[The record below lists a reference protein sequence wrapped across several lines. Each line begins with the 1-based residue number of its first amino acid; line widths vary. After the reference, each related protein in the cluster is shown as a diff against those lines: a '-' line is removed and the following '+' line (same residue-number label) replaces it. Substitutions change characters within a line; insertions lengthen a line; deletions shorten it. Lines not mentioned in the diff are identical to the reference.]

1 MQLLKRITIG
11 SQAAEG
17 LQGDRNREGR
27 EKVCERELSR
37 ENARGREGK
46 NTSRRRRRKRRDRR
60 LNKERRR

>member
-46 NTSRRRRRKRRDRR
+46 NTSRRRR
-60 LNKERRR
+60 